1 MNIFGTDLASDLKA
15 LREHWAEIDANN
27 KWEIQCPVC
36 QRGEPCA
43 ENLKL
48 TLEAENALLKKKL
61 AIALQGIEHYGDESF
76 WDDPHEDSGYERATL
91 YNFED
96 EFDGPLSGYELAQS
110 IKAEIEEVK

>member
-61 AIALQGIEHYGDESF
+61 EIAMAGLDEYADGHRWSSRTGKVSQGLVYDVFFPDCGGD
-76 WDDPHEDSGYERATL
+76 H
-91 YNFED
+91 
-96 EFDGPLSGYELAQS
+96 GYELARK

>member
-61 AIALQGIEHYGDESF
+61 EIALRGLDEYGDEKNWSHVDG
-76 WDDPHEDSGYERATL
+76 WPQA
-91 YNFED
+91 
-96 EFDGPLSGYELAQS
+96 FDKALRGYELARR